1 MSPVAAWAQ
10 VGGSCGRPHGG
21 LHSDGLGL
29 ESSGRLPHSHVCPHL
44 PGGGWSW
51 EDPHSLGTWRGSL
64 ISVWP
69 VCGVFPAWLWPD
81 EPDFLCHGTGSNARV
96 LGKSDL
102 GGVSVPRSMA
112 QPPESHSV
120 PSGLLCSLEA
130 SFCSSH
136 LGGGQWHSVSR
147 WRIIGLFSQSYF

>member
-1 MSPVAAWAQ
+1 M
-10 VGGSCGRPHGG
+10 GG
-21 LHSDGLGL
+21 LTGDCIQTGWDWNHL
-29 ESSGRLPHSHVCPHL
+29 EGFLTHMSAPISL
-44 PGGGWSW
+44 GGGWSW

-136 LGGGQWHSVSR
+136 LGGRAVALS
-147 WRIIGLFSQSYF
+147 L